1 MLKKLEI
8 ENFRCIEHAQLEFD
22 GEGTG
27 IVGANASGKTSLLE
41 AIFFLGHGRS
51 FRGGT
56 RDRLLRRQADLFRI
70 VGLIDHPRGQ
80 LTGGVEYSGGAMT
93 ARLAGTGISSVSDI
107 AEVLPIQVIDPGVH
121 RLIEEGSARRRRL
134 LDWGVFHVKHQFIAP
149 WRRYQRALQQ
159 RNAALRDGEDHVVIA
174 AWEADLAASGEAL
187 DHQRRGYVDLL
198 EPCFSRIASLLLGL
212 PAALGYRRG
221 WPTDL
226 GLTDALEEGRSRD
239 LRLKTTTVGAHR
251 ADLTFKVDGEFARD
265 RVSRGQQKML
275 AASLILAQI
284 ELMAARGMDRV
295 CLLLDDPAAE
305 LDVDNLGRLL
315 GVINKIPA
323 QIVVTSVTNAGLKG
337 MQIGRMFHVEQG
349 RFNPVV

>member
-1 MLKKLEI
+1 
-8 ENFRCIEHAQLEFD
+8 
-22 GEGTG
+22 
-27 IVGANASGKTSLLE
+27 
-41 AIFFLGHGRS
+41 
-51 FRGGT
+51 
-56 RDRLLRRQADLFRI
+56 
-70 VGLIDHPRGQ
+70 
-80 LTGGVEYSGGAMT
+80 MT

-134 LDWGVFHVKHQFIAP
+134 LDWGVFHVKHQFIAT
-149 WRRYQRALQQ
+149 WRRYQRALKQ
-159 RNAALRDGEDHVVIA
+159 RNAALRDGEDPVVVA

-187 DHQRRGYVDLL
+187 DHHRHGYVDLL
-198 EPCFSRIASLLLGL
+198 EPHFSRIASLLLGL
-212 PAALGYRRG
+212 PVALGYRRG
-221 WPTDL
+221 WPADS
-226 GLTDALEEGRSRD
+226 GLTAALEEGRSRD

-251 ADLTFKVDGEFARD
+251 ADLTFKVDGELARD

-315 GVINKIPA
+315 GVINDIPA

-349 RFNPVV
+349 RFSPVV